1 VPTNAPNAGQ
11 RLIKTK
17 YSQQQQTKKNF
28 MICAAVSFCDLGK
41 NRKEKF

>member
-1 VPTNAPNAGQ
+1 VLTNVPNVGQ

-17 YSQQQQTKKNF
+17 DSQQQQTKKNF
-28 MICAAVSFCDLGK
+28 VIYAAVSFCDLGK